1 MVLEAKV
8 HRRKVQHSSSNTH
21 HFVQMQWRYKIS
33 QSHDAQDSTEQ
44 QQQKLYIVKTSP
56 ALAGR
61 QFNDL
66 IGLFQ
71 F

>member
-8 HRRKVQHSSSNTH
+8 HRRKVQQSSSNTH
-21 HFVQMQWRYKIS
+21 HFVQKQWRYKIS
-33 QSHDAQDSTEQ
+33 QSHDAQDGTE

-56 ALAGR
+56 ALAGW